1 MKHFNAYDGLIHWED
16 GSKEFVEGGKVDGI
30 NTTSSSLTIK

>member
-16 GSKEFVEGGKVDGI
+16 GRREFLEGGQVDGI
-30 NTTSSSLTIK
+30 NANQSSMQH